1 MATKDLLWKCLEFF
15 LNIFD
20 PWLIESMNVK
30 SVDIVGQL
38 YTQWSI
44 IQLLKRKEILTY
56 DTIRMNF
63 EDVILSEISQNKKT
77 NMSMNTLK

>member
-1 MATKDLLWKCLEFF
+1 
-15 LNIFD
+15 
-20 PWLIESMNVK
+20 MNVK

-38 YTQWSI
+38 YTQWST

-63 EDVILSEISQNKKT
+63 EDVILSAVCQSQYRHC
-77 NMSMNTLK
+77 MIPLL

>member
-1 MATKDLLWKCLEFF
+1 
-15 LNIFD
+15 
-20 PWLIESMNVK
+20 MNVTP
-30 SVDIVGQL
+30 VDIVGQL

-44 IQLLKRKEILTY
+44 IQPLKRKEILTY
-56 DTIRMNF
+56 DTMRMNF